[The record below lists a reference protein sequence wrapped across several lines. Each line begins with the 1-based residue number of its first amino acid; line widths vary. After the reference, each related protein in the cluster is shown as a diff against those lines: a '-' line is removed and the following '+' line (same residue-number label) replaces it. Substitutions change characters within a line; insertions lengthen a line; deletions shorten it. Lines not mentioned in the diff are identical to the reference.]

1 MHRLDRDTSGLLLFA
16 KSAEAAGTLTHAFRT
31 RAVTKYY
38 TGLTVRR
45 SAKKMGT
52 VVGDMEKGRG
62 CVHARAWQ
70 QPSVHAVNVSRP
82 SWADP
87 YRRGSYMLTRG
98 KENPAVTRFV
108 TWGLPSLGLRAFVC
122 RPETGKTH
130 QIRVAR
136 RSMQAPVLG
145 DARYGT
151 VRDARSEWEA
161 RRGADVDVAAGELWG
176 DAPCGDG
183 TAQLGWDRMYLHAC
197 AVRVRLPDE
206 TISLV
211 CPPTHGALFT
221 HPAFEA
227 WFQGQFAGPMAG
239 DECWFPDSP
248 LLTSSNGGG
257 PRHEH

>member
-1 MHRLDRDTSGLLLFA
+1 
-16 KSAEAAGTLTHAFRT
+16 
-31 RAVTKYY
+31 
-38 TGLTVRR
+38 
-45 SAKKMGT
+45 MGT

-62 CVHARAWQ
+62 
-70 QPSVHAVNVSRP
+70 
-82 SWADP
+82 
-87 YRRGSYMLTRG
+87 GSYMLTRG

-130 QIRVAR
+130 QIRVAM